1 MNEKEVIIKGG
12 ATLWARQTID
22 SEIFIS
28 KPHVWFKIWFYIVNR
43 VSHKD
48 TKRYK
53 RGETFLYPD
62 WIKESTGATTD
73 QIKKALAFF
82 RQMEMISTRRSTRG
96 IWLKILNY
104 SHYQRLDNYYY
115 NVKAPDKALEKHQR
129 STREAPRYNK
139 NDKNEKNDKKD
150 TNKEFDIFYKA
161 YPKKIAKQNALKSFN
176 RLKVN
181 STLLEKIL
189 ADIERR
195 KKSEAWKNKQYIQYP
210 ATYLNQQRWEDE
222 YIEPEPEKKPYFRGE
237 PMVKK
242 FGKWKVISEGI
253 WKDFAGSEKDIKYK

>member
-1 MNEKEVIIKGG
+1 MEKKEIELDDGWISIYRK
-12 ATLWARQTID
+12 LLD
-22 SEIFIS
+22 SKIFED
-28 KPHVWFKIWFYIVNR
+28 KPDKYLKIWIYILLSVN
-43 VSHKD
+43 HK
-48 TKRYK
+48 TIKNKNGYK
-53 RGETFLYPD
+53 RGEKFFKSEWIQDKCKATPD
-62 WIKESTGATTD
+62 QVKKCLKWLRDNS
-73 QIKKALAFF
+73 QIGT
-82 RQMEMISTRRSTRG
+82 ERSTRG
-96 IWLKILNY
+96 MIIKVLKFDE
-104 SHYQRLDNYYY
+104 YQE
-115 NVKAPDKALEKHQR
+115 VKKNTAPTTALEKHQR

-242 FGKWKVISEGI
+242 FGKWKVISEGT
-253 WKDFAGSEKDIKYK
+253 WKEFVGLEKEIEWK